1 MNEKRILLKD
11 RLKEAL
17 EKRGKKAA
25 DLSKDLNIPK
35 SAISQYLSGKSQN
48 MDSDRMYAI
57 CRYLNVSEAWML
69 GFNVP
74 MDREMKK
81 KNDIMSDIVIKM
93 RTDSDFLFLVESL
106 YTRDD
111 SEIMELM
118 KTLLSLDKK
127 QISSVKQMLNA
138 FLK

>member
-11 RLKEAL
+11 RLREAL
-17 EKRGKKAA
+17 EIRGKKAA

-35 SAISQYLSGKSQN
+35 SAISQYLSGKSQK
-48 MDSDRMYAI
+48 MDSERMYSI
-57 CRYLNVSEAWML
+57 CRYLNVNEAWML

-81 KNDIMSDIVIKM
+81 KNDTMVNIVQRMQK
-93 RTDSDFLFLVESL
+93 DYEFYSLVEHLS
-106 YTRDD
+106 
-111 SEIMELM
+111 
-118 KTLLSLDKK
+118 SLDEDK
-127 QISSVKQMLNA
+127 IHSVKQMLNA

>member
-1 MNEKRILLKD
+1 MNEQRILLKD

-17 EKRGKKAA
+17 EKREKKAA

-48 MDSDRMYAI
+48 MDSDRMYSI
-57 CRYLNVSEAWML
+57 CRYLNVNEAWML

-81 KNDIMSDIVIKM
+81 KNDTMTDIVQRM
-93 RTDSDFLFLVESL
+93 RMDYDFFSLVEQL
-106 YTRDD
+106 H
-111 SEIMELM
+111 
-118 KTLLSLDKK
+118 SLDED
-127 QISSVKQMLNA
+127 QMNGVKQMLSA